1 MSKAVRAVKLAVC
14 QGGGLQ
20 LPATSKFLAK
30 SPLDEEEKAGKVD
43 VGFLFPNGP
52 ERRVKSKVGDGS
64 QGNWSA
70 LEVSLASGSSN
81 ASSFTRKAASSE
93 SGAQESDWHEIP
105 VARMTPEL
113 QKDLRVIENR
123 QHLDPKRFYKSSG
136 TGRKKG
142 ELPNRVHVG
151 TVMVGA
157 HEFYS
162 SRLTRRE
169 RRRSVLDEVLSDERV
184 MNYTKNKFKTL
195 QQAKQINKRVIDP
208 AARRKRRRGRWQ

>member
-1 MSKAVRAVKLAVC
+1 MSETVKAVKHAVR

-20 LPATSKFLAK
+20 LPATSKVLAK
-30 SPLDEEEKAGKVD
+30 SALDEEEKAGKVD

-52 ERRVKSKVGDGS
+52 KRGVKGKVRDGS
-64 QGNWSA
+64 QGNWGA
-70 LEVSLASGSSN
+70 LEASLASGTSS
-81 ASSFTRKAASSE
+81 ASSSARKAVPSE
-93 SGAQESDWHEIP
+93 AGAQESDWHEIP

-136 TGRKKG
+136 TGRRKG

-151 TVMVGA
+151 TIVVGA

-169 RRRSVLDEVLSDERV
+169 RRRSVLDEVLCDERV
-184 MNYTKNKFKTL
+184 MNYTKKKFKTL
-195 QQAKQINKRVIDP
+195 QQAKQINKRVVDP
-208 AARRKRRRGRWQ
+208 AARRKRGKGRWQ